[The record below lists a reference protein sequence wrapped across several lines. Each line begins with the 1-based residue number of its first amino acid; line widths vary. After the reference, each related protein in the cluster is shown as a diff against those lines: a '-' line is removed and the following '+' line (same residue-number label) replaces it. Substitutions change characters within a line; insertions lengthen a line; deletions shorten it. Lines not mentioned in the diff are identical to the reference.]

1 MASCAGEMR
10 CLITLTSFQSVVR
23 IYPGNWDGCKRKQKS
38 HRQAHMQSHVLLAL
52 NDGDG
57 KTNSSQVRELLSPTA
72 NNTPWSRS
80 QVVCSFLTA
89 TAGCLCKHCR
99 YP

>member
-1 MASCAGEMR
+1 MASCAGEMTS
-10 CLITLTSFQSVVR
+10 LITLTSFQSVVR

-57 KTNSSQVRELLSPTA
+57 KTNTSERIVKPNCKQHSMEPFPGRMFISDSDSWLSLQA
-72 NNTPWSRS
+72 
-80 QVVCSFLTA
+80 L
-89 TAGCLCKHCR
+89 
-99 YP
+99 